1 MHSTNYVNLLP
12 QEVLTFVDKKYKSIK
27 RKIPITCYDPSTLDI
42 LKIKFK
48 WKILKNGQTCS

>member
-48 WKILKNGQTCS
+48 